1 MPVMTDV
8 EPLSVT
14 EAGAESNG
22 LFPIREVS
30 RLTGINPVTLR
41 AWERRYGFIEPK
53 RTNSG
58 HRLYSVTDIET
69 VRRVQGW
76 IERGVSVSKVGEL
89 LARGTPAISP
99 HEGVQSTEYREWQ
112 LQISA
117 ALSAFNEAQLERLY
131 GQIFSS
137 YPPEVAFQD
146 ILMPLWHQLFK
157 TRDEFGRTSE
167 WLLLDGFLRG
177 RVQHRLQFQLQVAP
191 ASTCVVVVALAD
203 LCRELELL
211 VAGLLLSRADRVIRV
226 LPMGQPL
233 DELALVC
240 EKIQPAAVV
249 VFAQRALTTTHHR
262 RLLKLAQTLDCS
274 TLLAGEAAN
283 VAQPALNDSSI
294 GCLGHDARLMNQRL
308 DAELK
313 GHVAF

>member
-1 MPVMTDV
+1 MPVIIDI
-8 EPLSVT
+8 ESVAVNVDT
-14 EAGAESNG
+14 TESNG
-22 LFPIREVS
+22 LYPIREVS

-58 HRLYSVTDIET
+58 HRLYSLTDIET

-89 LARGTPAISP
+89 LARGTPAFSQ

-137 YPPEVAFQD
+137 YPPEVVFQD
-146 ILMPLWHQLFK
+146 ILMPLWHQLSK

-177 RVQHRLQFQLQVAP
+177 RVLHRLQFQLQVAS
-191 ASTCVVVVALAD
+191 ASTCVVVVALPD

-211 VAGLLLSRADRVIRV
+211 VTGLLLSRADRVIRV

-240 EKIQPAAVV
+240 EKIQPAGVV
-249 VFAQRALTTTHHR
+249 VFAQRALSTAHHR
-262 RLLKLAQTLDCS
+262 RLLKLGQTLDCP

-283 VAQPALNDSSI
+283 VAQPALCDSSI
-294 GCLGHDARLMNQRL
+294 GCLGHDARVMSQRL

>member
-14 EAGAESNG
+14 ESGAESNG

-249 VFAQRALTTTHHR
+249 VFAQRALTTAHHR

-294 GCLGHDARLMNQRL
+294 GCLGHDASLMNQRL

>member
-1 MPVMTDV
+1 MTDV

-14 EAGAESNG
+14 ESGAESNG

-58 HRLYSVTDIET
+58 HRLYSLTDIET

-89 LARGTPAISP
+89 LARGTPAISQ

-146 ILMPLWHQLFK
+146 ILMPLWHQVFK
-157 TRDEFGRTSE
+157 TREEFGRTSE

-249 VFAQRALTTTHHR
+249 VFAQRALTTAHHR

>member
-1 MPVMTDV
+1 
-8 EPLSVT
+8 
-14 EAGAESNG
+14 
-22 LFPIREVS
+22 
-30 RLTGINPVTLR
+30 
-41 AWERRYGFIEPK
+41 
-53 RTNSG
+53 
-58 HRLYSVTDIET
+58 
-69 VRRVQGW
+69 
-76 IERGVSVSKVGEL
+76 
-89 LARGTPAISP
+89 
-99 HEGVQSTEYREWQ
+99 
-112 LQISA
+112 
-117 ALSAFNEAQLERLY
+117 
-131 GQIFSS
+131 
-137 YPPEVAFQD
+137 
-146 ILMPLWHQLFK
+146 MPLWHQLFK

-177 RVQHRLQFQLQVAP
+177 RVQHRLHFQLQPAP
-191 ASTCVVVVALAD
+191 ASTCVVLVALPD
-203 LCRELELL
+203 VCRELELL

-249 VFAQRALTTTHHR
+249 VFAQRALSTVHHR

-283 VAQPALNDSSI
+283 VAQPALSDSSI
-294 GCLGHDARLMNQRL
+294 GCLGHDARLMSQRL

>member
-1 MPVMTDV
+1 MTDV

-14 EAGAESNG
+14 ESGAESNG

-89 LARGTPAISP
+89 LARGTPVISR
-99 HEGVQSTEYREWQ
+99 HEGVQSNEYCEWQ

-146 ILMPLWHQLFK
+146 ILMPLWHQVFK
-157 TRDEFGRTSE
+157 TREEFGRTSE
-167 WLLLDGFLRG
+167 WLLLDGILRG

-211 VAGLLLSRADRVIRV
+211 VAGLLFSRADRVIRV

-249 VFAQRALTTTHHR
+249 VFAQRALTTAHHR

>member
-1 MPVMTDV
+1 MTDV

-14 EAGAESNG
+14 ESGAESNG

-137 YPPEVAFQD
+137 YPPEVVFQD
-146 ILMPLWHQLFK
+146 ILMPLWHQLSK
-157 TRDEFGRTSE
+157 TREEFGRTSE

-249 VFAQRALTTTHHR
+249 VFAQRALTTAHHR